1 MACPEHPVLI
11 VDDEVSL
18 LRACSDTLFSA
29 GIDNVV
35 TIHDGREALK
45 FLRRTEVSLALLDVH
60 MPNVSGEDIMAVI
73 KEERPDV
80 PVIILTGH
88 NDLETAVRLMKK
100 GSADYLVKPVE
111 WSKLVSSVTLALEMG
126 ELSRQNSMLKTRL
139 LDDSLERPEAFAAII
154 AGSRKMR
161 SIFQYAESIA
171 RAPWPI
177 LVTGE
182 TGVGKELMAR
192 ALHVLSERKGKFVAV
207 NVAGLDDTLF
217 ADTLFGHKKGA
228 FTGAD
233 QNRPGM
239 IEQAVGGTLF
249 LDEIGDL
256 SLQSQVKLLRLL
268 QEREY
273 YPLGADVPKQSDA
286 RVIVATHRDIPAL
299 VGKERFRKDLYYR
312 LKAHHINIPPLRE
325 RLEDIPPLVNHFIEE
340 AAQTLGKNRPAV
352 PRELYDLLGSYHFP
366 GNVRELASMI
376 NDAVSRNTGGT
387 ISLASFRDVI
397 NAESANAS
405 SKQQG
410 ALGVGISINSVGRI
424 PTLKEAA
431 EFLVEE
437 AMRRSNGNQAVA
449 AGLLGVTRTAL
460 NKRLN
465 KPGKLAD

>member
-35 TIHDGREALK
+35 TIQDGREALEY
-45 FLRRTEVSLALLDVH
+45 LRRTEVSLALLDVH
-60 MPNVSGEDIMAVI
+60 MPHVSGEDIMAVI
-73 KEERPDV
+73 KEERPGT

-126 ELSRQNSMLKTRL
+126 ELARQNSMLKTRL
-139 LDDSLERPEAFAAII
+139 LDDSLEKPEAFTAIV
-154 AGSRKMR
+154 ASSRKMR

-182 TGVGKELMAR
+182 TGVGKELMACS
-192 ALHVLSERKGKFVAV
+192 LHVLSERKGKFVAV

-217 ADTLFGHKKGA
+217 ADTLFGHRKGA

-233 QNRPGM
+233 QNRAGM
-239 IEQAVGGTLF
+239 IEQAGGGTLF

-256 SLQSQVKLLRLL
+256 GLQSQVKLLRLL

-299 VGKERFRKDLYYR
+299 VRQERFRKDLYYR
-312 LKAHHINIPPLRE
+312 LKAHHIHIPPLRD
-325 RLEDIPPLVNHFIEE
+325 RPEDIPALVHHFAEE
-340 AAQTLGKNRPAV
+340 AAVTLGKKKPSI

-366 GNVRELASMI
+366 GNVRELASMV
-376 NDAVSRNTGGT
+376 NDAVSRSMGGT
-387 ISLASFRDVI
+387 VSLSSFRDVI
-397 NAESANAS
+397 NAESADPS
-405 SKQQG
+405 SNPHG
-410 ALGVGISINSVGRI
+410 AGIAGISINSTGRI

-431 EFLVEE
+431 ESLVEE
-437 AMRRSNGNQAVA
+437 AMRRANGNQAVA
-449 AGLLGVTRTAL
+449 AGLLGITRTAL
-460 NKRLN
+460 NKRLK